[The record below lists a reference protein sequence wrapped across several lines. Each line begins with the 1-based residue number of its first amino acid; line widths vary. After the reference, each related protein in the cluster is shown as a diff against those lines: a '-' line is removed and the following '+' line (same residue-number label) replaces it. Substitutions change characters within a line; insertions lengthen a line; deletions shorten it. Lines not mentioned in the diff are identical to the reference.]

1 MKQYFTSKHASKK
14 TIILGV
20 IVVIFILCGLMSSVS
35 LAGSA
40 SKPSGDSIVIGLPLV
55 QSGPVGVADHNDWLN
70 GTKLAIKEINAAGGV
85 LGRPLKAK
93 VVDTDI
99 LTPEGTM
106 AGFQALAD
114 AKVHAISS
122 PFVLIPQPAM
132 DATAAS
138 KAPYVHGNTQEAT
151 LSLFRSNTT
160 KYSNAFQLDP
170 SEIWY
175 GSGFITFLDNLK
187 ASGKWKP
194 KNEKI
199 HIVQGQIA
207 YTQLISK
214 ETQKAIEKSDFWK
227 LAKVTNVQS
236 PVQDWGPVLHEI
248 RRAKAGVIMIDHWV
262 AAELAA
268 FARQFSM
275 NPLKDA
281 LVYLQYGPSQPEFLD
296 IAGAAAEGF
305 IWSTVYG
312 VYNDDRGSKFRADY
326 TKEFPGTMGLA
337 YTGGGYDATY
347 ILANAWKAVGDVNK
361 FKEVSDHIRKTPYRG
376 VNGMYTLDNESQA
389 GVPYP
394 DSIKDPEKGIAHLY
408 FQVQGGAHKIIE
420 PAPFN
425 ETEFI
430 PAPWMK

>member
-1 MKQYFTSKHASKK
+1 MKHHFASKHTSSK
-14 TIILGV
+14 TVILAMTAAFFV
-20 IVVIFILCGLMSSVS
+20 LCCLLSSTS
-35 LAGSA
+35 LAG
-40 SKPSGDSIVIGLPLV
+40 PSGKPIVIGLPLV

-85 LGRPLKAK
+85 LGRPLEFK

-132 DATAAS
+132 DATSAY
-138 KAPYVHGNTQEAT
+138 KAPYLHGNTQEAT
-151 LSLFRSNTT
+151 LALFRSNPQ

-170 SEIWY
+170 AETWY

-227 LAKVTNVQS
+227 LAKLTDVQF

-248 RRAKAGVIMIDHWV
+248 RRTKAGVVMIDYWV

-296 IAGAAAEGF
+296 IAGPSAEGF

-312 VYNDDRGSKFRADY
+312 VYNDDRGSKFREKY
-326 TKEFPGTMGLA
+326 KKEFPGTMGLA

-347 ILANAWKAVGDVNK
+347 ILANAWKAVGDVSK
-361 FKEVSDHIRKTPYRG
+361 FKEVCDYIKKTQYRG

-394 DSIKDPEKGIAHLY
+394 DKVKDPEKGIGHLY

-420 PAPFN
+420 PAPYN
-425 ETEFI
+425 EAEFK